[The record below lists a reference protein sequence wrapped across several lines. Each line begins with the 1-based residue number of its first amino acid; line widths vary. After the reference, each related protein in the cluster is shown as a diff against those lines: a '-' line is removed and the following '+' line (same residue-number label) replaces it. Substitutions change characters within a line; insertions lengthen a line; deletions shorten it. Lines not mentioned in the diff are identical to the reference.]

1 MPLNLALRV
10 AAVIVILAT
19 GLYFLVNGEF
29 LLQPVIIA
37 NILFVIS
44 LFAGYQTR
52 RIALITLLFC
62 VVLMTG
68 TVKFYLEGEH
78 AIPWALPWAIMEFVV
93 FGCLGF
99 VAWKNIRGNDLPT

>member
-29 LLQPVIIA
+29 LFQPVIVA

-44 LFAGYQTR
+44 LFAGFQTR

-62 VVLMTG
+62 IVLLIG
-68 TVKFYLEGEH
+68 TVKFYLAGEY
-78 AIPWALPWAIMEFVV
+78 AISWALPWAIMEFVV
-93 FGCLGF
+93 YGCLGF
-99 VAWKNIRGNDLPT
+99 VAWKNIRGNGVPI

>member
-19 GLYFLVNGEF
+19 GIHFLIHGEF
-29 LLQPVIIA
+29 LLQPVIVA

-62 VVLMTG
+62 IVLLVG
-68 TVKFYLEGEH
+68 TIKFYLAGDY
-78 AIPWALPWAIMEFVV
+78 ALPWTIMEIVV
-93 FGCLGF
+93 FACLGW
-99 VAWKNIRGNDLPT
+99 VAWKNIRGNRLPL